1 MSKELNLFKE
11 LFAPYPNI
19 AILHINNNLNLINN
33 TLEEVKNENEGNIK
47 YIPFIDE
54 SSAKLRATARE
65 YEYVVLGDIL
75 SHCPNKDK
83 ILKLMYKAI
92 ENSGNIIILEKES
105 NDNKYE
111 LLDLLEQTGFQAPNN
126 IELFDGFNLLTAKKM
141 HHWDN
146 GL

>member
-1 MSKELNLFKE
+1 VENKLSLFKE
-11 LFAPYPNI
+11 LFADYTNI
-19 AILHINNNLNLINN
+19 AILHIDNSLELIDLA
-33 TLEEVKNENEGNIK
+33 LEEIRVQNEGNIK

-65 YEYVVLGDIL
+65 YEYVVLGNIL
-75 SHCPNKDK
+75 SYCNDQEM

-92 ENSGNIIILEKES
+92 ENSGNIIILEKIS

-111 LLDLLEQTGFQAPNN
+111 ILDLLENIGFQAPNC
-126 IELFDGFNLLTAKKM
+126 IELFDDIYIFTAKKM

>member
-1 MSKELNLFKE
+1 MKKKLSLFKE
-11 LFAPYPNI
+11 LFADYINI
-19 AILHINNNLNLINN
+19 AILHIDNSLGLVD
-33 TLEEVKNENEGNIK
+33 TALEEVREKNEGNIK
-47 YIPFIDE
+47 YIPFVDE

-65 YEYVVLGDIL
+65 YEYIVLGNIL
-75 SHCPNKDK
+75 TSCPNQEQ

-92 ENSGNIIILEKES
+92 ENSGNIIILEKIE

-111 LLDLLEQTGFQAPNN
+111 LLELLENIGFQAANC
-126 IELFDGFNLLTAKKM
+126 IELFDDTYIFTAKKM

>member
-1 MSKELNLFKE
+1 MKRCLSPFLLN
-11 LFAPYPNI
+11 Y
-19 AILHINNNLNLINN
+19 
-33 TLEEVKNENEGNIK
+33 
-47 YIPFIDE
+47 
-54 SSAKLRATARE
+54 
-65 YEYVVLGDIL
+65 
-75 SHCPNKDK
+75 CPNKEA
-83 ILKLMYKAI
+83 ILKLVYKSI
-92 ENSGNIIILEKES
+92 ENSGNIIILEKKS